1 MPLTPRLAA
10 LLLPSM
16 LAAGLVFAQS
26 DTPPP
31 AALPVTPAASAA
43 SAPEAALPASAPEPA
58 ASAPVAPVVPPPS
71 CGALTTRAN
80 AADLRAATALAQN
93 KPLEEQVRL
102 YDEALSLWTQA
113 ANTCDGRAR
122 ERANRNLADTLGQ
135 REQLAERLAAGSQC
149 ETAHRDAAA
158 LGELATQ
165 ALSESRWDQAALLFR
180 KAENGWD
187 LATEVCTGV
196 QQTVATK
203 RRDEAEVDAH
213 NAEFCAPMFDRARS
227 FWQKFRSAQAGLAPD
242 ERQRQSQISETLWR
256 EAANQCRNEASTTAR
271 NTAQTL
277 ARERGTPWVATQPPA
292 PPPGTMVAAA
302 PRAAPARPAPAP
314 AASNPLAATAKPAS
328 VPTPTAPT
336 GATAA
341 TTVASS
347 GTPVAGAAATAA
359 AQALSK
365 APALAEKTEPRAEP
379 KAEPLPAAATA
390 AQEVDLKS
398 GNAHFKGLFVR
409 EGAGNLLTGKGRI
422 AWDNGDSYEGELLR
436 GERHGQG
443 EFKWAS
449 GQQYK
454 GQWVNDRA
462 SGQGEMRF
470 ANGNVFKGAIADGQ
484 PQGEG
489 EMQYASGDKYKGTMH
504 QGLPEGLGTY
514 LWKSGQRYEGQWVN
528 DKPNGRGKLRF
539 ANGNYYEGQVQ
550 NGLPHGT
557 GKLQFASGDVYE
569 GEFKLGQPDGQGTYV
584 WKHGDKYIGRWLAGL
599 KEGLG
604 AFLWSNGDRW
614 EGVFKND
621 DRSEDGK
628 LIRHGTQ

>member
-1 MPLTPRLAA
+1 MRFAPRLAA
-10 LLLPSM
+10 LLLP
-16 LAAGLVFAQS
+16 LLLWAGTVHAQS
-26 DTPPP
+26 ETAPP
-31 AALPVTPAASAA
+31 APAASAA
-43 SAPEAALPASAPEPA
+43 SAPEPALPASAPEP
-58 ASAPVAPVVPPPS
+58 VAPPAPAAPPPPS
-71 CGALTTRAN
+71 CGTLTARAN

-93 KPLEEQVRL
+93 KPLEEQVKL
-102 YDEALSLWTQA
+102 YDEALDLWTKA

-122 ERANRNLADTLGQ
+122 ERANRNLADTQGQ
-135 REQLAERLAAGSQC
+135 REQIAERLAAGSQC

-158 LGELATQ
+158 LGDLAAQ

-203 RRDEAEVDAH
+203 RREEAEVDAH

-227 FWQKFRSAQAGLAPD
+227 FWLKFRGAQAGLAPD

-292 PPPGTMVAAA
+292 PPPGTAVAAA
-302 PRAAPARPAPAP
+302 PRPAPRPGASPPSSTQPAP
-314 AASNPLAATAKPAS
+314 STKIAEAKPQ
-328 VPTPTAPT
+328 VPTAPVT
-336 GATAA
+336 TAA
-341 TTVASS
+341 AATSTVASS
-347 GTPVAGAAATAA
+347 GTQAAGAATNVA
-359 AQALSK
+359 AQALTK
-365 APALAEKTEPRAEP
+365 APTFVERADA
-379 KAEPLPAAATA
+379 KAEPVVAAV

-398 GNAHFKGLFVR
+398 GGAHFKGLFVR
-409 EGAGNLLTGKGRI
+409 EGGGNLLTGKGRI
-422 AWDNGDSYEGELLR
+422 TWDNGDSYEGELLR

-443 EFKWAS
+443 EFRWAS

-470 ANGNVFKGAIADGQ
+470 ANGNFFKGAILDGQ
-484 PQGEG
+484 PQGDG
-489 EMQYASGDKYKGTMH
+489 EMQYASGDNYKGTMH
-504 QGLPEGLGTY
+504 QGLPEGMGTY
-514 LWKSGQRYEGQWVN
+514 VWKSGQRYEGQWVN

-550 NGLPHGT
+550 NGLPHGP
-557 GKLQFASGDVYE
+557 GKLQFASGDIYE
-569 GEFKLGQPDGQGTYV
+569 GEFQAGQPHGQGTYV
-584 WKHGDKYIGRWLAGL
+584 WKHGDKYVGRWLAGL

-621 DRSEDGK
+621 DRTEEGK